1 MLMDIMITS
10 GESLNEDMK
19 MVMKMPMKAIV
30 MMRRGRMMTMMVM
43 VMVIYIYIYICAN
56 VASNSPSA
64 RYCLRFS
71 GAAGWCWDGHGRMR
85 SKVGAALIATVV
97 KTFGFNNQ
105 QTEFNE

>member
-43 VMVIYIYIYICAN
+43 LMVMVIYIYIYVQMWLPTRPVPGIVFAFQEPR
-56 VASNSPSA
+56 A
-64 RYCLRFS
+64 
-71 GAAGWCWDGHGRMR
+71 GAGMAMAGCGR
-85 SKVGAALIATVV
+85 KLAPP
-97 KTFGFNNQ
+97 
-105 QTEFNE
+105 